1 MLYIVLF
8 VICKHLLKKNE
19 KKIMKERIIYILE
32 LVVARVAT
40 TCFVTRSIKIIHSQS
55 CEGLKIVAQ
64 SGTM

>member
-1 MLYIVLF
+1 
-8 VICKHLLKKNE
+8 
-19 KKIMKERIIYILE
+19 MKERIIYILE

-64 SGTM
+64 CNYVNSPGQNDHVHAYMLP